1 MRKLI
6 KKYYPSW
13 FSFLAFCLTDLRT
26 TAKFLHIT
34 VVFSG
39 AGQGA
44 GARENRGQAAG
55 ARKNRGQEGGLHDA
69 EAGGSDTLPRPIPVI
84 PGNALSTNFFY
95 PSGTHLSQITDTV
108 GMYITGVA

>member
-26 TAKFLHIT
+26 TARFLHIT

-44 GARENRGQAAG
+44 GARENRGQ
-55 ARKNRGQEGGLHDA
+55 EGGLHDA
-69 EAGGSDTLPRPIPVI
+69 EAGGSDPLPRPIPVI

-95 PSGTHLSQITDTV
+95 SSGTDLSQITDTV